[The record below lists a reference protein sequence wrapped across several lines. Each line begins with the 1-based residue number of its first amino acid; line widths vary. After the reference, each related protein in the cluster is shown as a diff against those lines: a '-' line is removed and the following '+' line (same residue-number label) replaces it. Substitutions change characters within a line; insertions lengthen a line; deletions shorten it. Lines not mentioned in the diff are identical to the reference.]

1 MKPSYLF
8 ALVAGDL
15 GAVSGS
21 YTTTSGRDVEIN
33 VYSEKENVDQCD
45 FAVASLQK
53 VRRSR
58 LGRARQHA
66 TSARRDRDPVVV
78 VARSDD
84 QTADDDSD
92 SFATATWRTHRR

>member
-53 VRRSR
+53 VRGSR

-66 TSARRDRDPVVV
+66 MSAR
-78 VARSDD
+78 VAIEIQSSSLLD
-84 QTADDDSD
+84 QTIRPPMMTVTYS
-92 SFATATWRTHRR
+92 R